1 MSEINNITDDRKHV
15 IENIKAVMS
24 SFPTIKSAFIFGSY
38 AKGNYN
44 RFSDIDIMIDCGI
57 DEYFEI
63 VERLESI
70 DTIRRFDVHNV
81 NYSGFKFDKE
91 KLGDVIQLR

>member
-1 MSEINNITDDRKHV
+1 MPQYYNKTDDRQAV
-15 IENIKAVMS
+15 IENIREVLS
-24 SFPTIKSAFIFGSY
+24 SFSTIKSAFIFGSY
-38 AKGNYN
+38 AKGNYD

>member
-1 MSEINNITDDRKHV
+1 MPEYYNKTDDRQAV
-15 IENIKAVMS
+15 IENIREVLS
-24 SFPTIKSAFIFGSY
+24 SFSTIKSAFIFGSY
-38 AKGNYN
+38 AKGNYD
-44 RFSDIDIMIDCGI
+44 RFSDIDIMTDCGI

-63 VERLESI
+63 VERLENI

>member
-1 MSEINNITDDRKHV
+1 MPEYDNKTEDRKYV

-57 DEYFEI
+57 E
-63 VERLESI
+63 L
-70 DTIRRFDVHNV
+70 TCCNNKRR
-81 NYSGFKFDKE
+81 GLTAKTKGE
-91 KLGDVIQLR
+91 PL